1 MDPGNTKSPLSEYS
15 RWREDP
21 LKVGKFHE
29 HFGLWS
35 ALFHMST
42 RYLEENG
49 NYSNMDF
56 DL

>member
-1 MDPGNTKSPLSEYS
+1 MDPGNTKSPLNEYS